1 MATRKLRLHDWLAKW
16 FTRGTRR
23 WYHSGVHDQDNR
35 QHRYLEPHGG
45 LGQDKVRVRQTAPGG
60 LLVLLD
66 AREIERWWTLS
77 YGVSRLRAQM
87 EALIVVVITLAIY
100 LLPTWIALS
109 RHKRNTA
116 SIAVLNVFLGWTAIG
131 WVVALIWAVAHE
143 PPEG

>member
-1 MATRKLRLHDWLAKW
+1 M
-16 FTRGTRR
+16 
-23 WYHSGVHDQDNR
+23 
-35 QHRYLEPHGG
+35 
-45 LGQDKVRVRQTAPGG
+45 RQTAPGG

-109 RHKRNTA
+109 RHK
-116 SIAVLNVFLGWTAIG
+116 
-131 WVVALIWAVAHE
+131 
-143 PPEG
+143 

>member
-1 MATRKLRLHDWLAKW
+1 M
-16 FTRGTRR
+16 
-23 WYHSGVHDQDNR
+23 
-35 QHRYLEPHGG
+35 
-45 LGQDKVRVRQTAPGG
+45 RQTAPGG

-77 YGVSRLRAQM
+77 YGVSRLRSQM

-143 PPEG
+143 PPEGRWR